1 VAPEDTLKERVAE
14 HGLKT
19 FKTGL
24 HFDSMTRVRRQ
35 WTQGRVQCPVSRTGL

>member
-14 HGLKT
+14 HGLEA

-24 HFDSMTRVRRQ
+24 HFDSMTQIRRQ
-35 WTQGRVQCPVSRTGL
+35 